1 MPRLLNTSLF
11 NVHDIIVIGAIAVI
25 AHYTML
31 PLYNMVANKVT
42 A

>member
-1 MPRLLNTSLF
+1 MPRILNTSLF
-11 NVHDIIVIGAIAVI
+11 NVHDVIVIAGIAII

-31 PLYNMVANKVT
+31 PLYKIVKNKV